1 MLAHQTK
8 GAAVS
13 RGSPSYS
20 SFNMERWLI
29 IAIGVLENDPGPFPK
44 QLVQVNGHAVDKNGH
59 AVDND
64 VHLLIN
70 VQDLNDNRPHFEMP
84 VIQGSVDEGSL
95 PGTPVM
101 TVTASDEDDALSPNG
116 VNRYKIVSQV
126 PTKSLDRVLT
136 INNTMGVISTIAAGL
151 DHETTPQYVL
161 VVQASDMEGDPDI
174 GLTNTATAIV
184 TIADIND
191 NPPEF
196 TDITVRTTPPHDV
209 SVVGLEG
216 RRGQVS
222 PQP

>member
-95 PGTPVM
+95 PGADGRGGDGGVM
-101 TVTASDEDDALSPNG
+101 VIAPAWVFCN
-116 VNRYKIVSQV
+116 NRH
-126 PTKSLDRVLT
+126 
-136 INNTMGVISTIAAGL
+136 STS
-151 DHETTPQYVL
+151 TTLNWCHFLY
-161 VVQASDMEGDPDI
+161 
-174 GLTNTATAIV
+174 T
-184 TIADIND
+184 
-191 NPPEF
+191 
-196 TDITVRTTPPHDV
+196 
-209 SVVGLEG
+209 
-216 RRGQVS
+216 
-222 PQP
+222 